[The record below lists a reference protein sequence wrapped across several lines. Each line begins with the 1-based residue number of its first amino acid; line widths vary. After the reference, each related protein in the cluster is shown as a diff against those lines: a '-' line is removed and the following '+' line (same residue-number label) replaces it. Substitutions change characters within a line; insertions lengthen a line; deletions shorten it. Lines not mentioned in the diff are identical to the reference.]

1 MNQYQLIPYDRGEE
15 FFKDLFGQ
23 PFSEGSLFTANQV
36 LYESL
41 EGFEQEIKQQILNSP
56 VINCDE
62 TGARVEGKNHW
73 LHVACTPEL
82 TCYGIYPKRGSD
94 AMDEMGILPF
104 YTGIS
109 KHDCLYAYFKY
120 PNFSDSLCND
130 HHLRELTWVIENVDR
145 KIDLTPFRHLKLTP
159 Q

>member
-1 MNQYQLIPYDRGEE
+1 MNQYQPIPYDRVEE

-41 EGFEQEIKQQILNSP
+41 EGFEQEIKRQLLNSP

-73 LHVACTPEL
+73 LHVASTPKL
-82 TCYGIYPKRGSD
+82 TCYGIRSAAPMLWTRWGYCP
-94 AMDEMGILPF
+94 A
-104 YTGIS
+104 T
-109 KHDCLYAYFKY
+109 
-120 PNFSDSLCND
+120 
-130 HHLRELTWVIENVDR
+130 RELHSTMTCRRTSSTRTVTTRSATTTTTGTSPGLSTTNTR
-145 KIDLTPFRHLKLTP
+145 PGRSRCSTCSLRPMPR
-159 Q
+159 